1 MLGIRKR
8 PMAFARVKNREQP
21 ARFQVVGANKFNP
34 SVKDFK
40 KFTKG
45 ICDMQPVSTS
55 DWMVLLSVFF

>member
-34 SVKDFK
+34 SVMDFK
-40 KFTKG
+40 KFTEG
-45 ICDMQPVSTS
+45 ICDMQPVSPS
-55 DWMVLLSVFF
+55 D